1 LTIEARGIPARTA
14 QDVCSKCGE
23 DEAGA
28 DNPASTDNRSL
39 PPPNAE
45 SRRRFLRRSCALEV
59 EMSSEQPQASPFV
72 IPLAELERALIDAYI
87 TAQGYDPRQL
97 HLAADER
104 HRLVKAGS

>member
-1 LTIEARGIPARTA
+1 
-14 QDVCSKCGE
+14 
-23 DEAGA
+23 
-28 DNPASTDNRSL
+28 
-39 PPPNAE
+39 
-45 SRRRFLRRSCALEV
+45 
-59 EMSSEQPQASPFV
+59 MSSEQPQASPFV